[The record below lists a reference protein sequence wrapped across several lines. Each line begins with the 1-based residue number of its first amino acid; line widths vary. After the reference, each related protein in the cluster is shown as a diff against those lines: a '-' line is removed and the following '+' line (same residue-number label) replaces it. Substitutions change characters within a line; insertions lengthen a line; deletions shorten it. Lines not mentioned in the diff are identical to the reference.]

1 MDSQF
6 IAHVPHV
13 HNKCGEVQCADSSV
27 FDFMYKTFFFI
38 LGKWPT
44 WCTNSFLCI
53 YFYL

>member
-1 MDSQF
+1 MH
-6 IAHVPHV
+6 HV
-13 HNKCGEVQCADSSV
+13 
-27 FDFMYKTFFFI
+27 MI